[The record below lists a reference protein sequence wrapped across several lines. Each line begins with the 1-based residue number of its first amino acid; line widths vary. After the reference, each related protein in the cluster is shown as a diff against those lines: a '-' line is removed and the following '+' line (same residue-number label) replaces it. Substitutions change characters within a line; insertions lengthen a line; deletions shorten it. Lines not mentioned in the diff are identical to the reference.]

1 MIVIED
7 ANFRM
12 EQVSGPFFNLSFL
25 SKINAGTEKEREEM
39 KLVDY
44 GLPFETCLKRI
55 VSLEMSKEEGPFTV
69 SEYIEK
75 YKQIVNKMSSLVTHV
90 EKPSRSSKKDI
101 ESEEEE
107 ENG

>member
-12 EQVSGPFFNLSFL
+12 EQVSGPFFNLSIL

-44 GLPFETCLKRI
+44 GLPFEACLKR
-55 VSLEMSKEEGPFTV
+55 VVNLEMSKEEGSFTV
-69 SEYIEK
+69 TEYIEK
-75 YKQIVNKMSSLVTHV
+75 YKKIVNKISTLVTYV
-90 EKPSRSSKKDI
+90 EKPHRTSKKELELGED
-101 ESEEEE
+101 E
-107 ENG
+107 ENE